1 MSELPLRKK
10 IIANALAMNVL
21 GINRGKSGNVSARW
35 KNGFLITPSGLPYE
49 ETRPA
54 EIVFVDSKGKPTGKQ
69 PPSSE
74 WRFHHDIYRTRK
86 DAQAVVHTH
95 SSFATTLACLGMG
108 VPAFH
113 YMIAVAGGNSI
124 RCAPYATF
132 GTQELSDHALKA
144 LSGRHACLLAN
155 HGMIATGDSLEHAL
169 ALAVEVEALCEQY
182 WRAVQIGKP
191 AILSDAEME
200 VVLEK
205 FRTYG
210 KMQKI
215 AAHRRGR
222 RGKAN
227 TRKAMS
233 ETKASL
239 ALK

>member
-1 MSELPLRKK
+1 VSDLPLKK
-10 IIANALAMNVL
+10 AIIATALAMNAL

-35 KNGFLITPSGLPYE
+35 KDGFLITPSGLPYD

-54 EIVFVDSKGKPTGKQ
+54 DIVFVDRKGKPTGKR

-74 WRFHHDIYRTRK
+74 WRFHHDIYLTRK
-86 DAQAVVHTH
+86 DAQAVVHAH
-95 SSFATTLACLGMG
+95 SSFASTLACVGKD

-182 WRAVQIGKP
+182 WRALQIGKP

-200 VVLEK
+200 RVLEK

-215 AAHRRGR
+215 SAQR
-222 RGKAN
+222 
-227 TRKAMS
+227 
-233 ETKASL
+233 
-239 ALK
+239 

>member
-1 MSELPLRKK
+1 MSELTLRKA
-10 IIANALAMNVL
+10 IIATSLAMNAL

-54 EIVFVDSKGKPTGKQ
+54 DIVFIDMKGKPTGKRL
-69 PPSSE
+69 PSSE
-74 WRFHHDIYRTRK
+74 WRFHHDIYRTRRE
-86 DAQAVVHTH
+86 AQAVVHAH
-95 SSFATTLACLGMG
+95 ASFATTLACLGMD

-113 YMIAVAGGNSI
+113 YMIAVAGGNNI

-144 LSGRHACLLAN
+144 LSDRYACLLAN
-155 HGMIATGDSLEHAL
+155 HGMIATGDSLKRAL

-182 WRAVQIGKP
+182 WRALQIGKP

-205 FRTYG
+205 FKTYG
-210 KMQKI
+210 K
-215 AAHRRGR
+215 
-222 RGKAN
+222 N
-227 TRKAMS
+227 TNKQRAPR
-233 ETKASL
+233 
-239 ALK
+239 

>member
-1 MSELPLRKK
+1 MSELTLRKA
-10 IIANALAMNVL
+10 IIAIALAINAL

-35 KNGFLITPSGLPYE
+35 KDGFLITPSGLPYE

-54 EIVFVDSKGKPTGKQ
+54 DIVFVGKNRDATGKR

-74 WRFHHDIYRTRK
+74 WRFHYDIYRTRK

-95 SSFATTLACLGMG
+95 SSFATTLACLGMD

-132 GTQELSDHALKA
+132 GTQELSDRALQAMSNRK
-144 LSGRHACLLAN
+144 ACLLAN
-155 HGMIATGDSLEHAL
+155 HGMIAAGDSLKHAL

-182 WRAVQIGKP
+182 WRALQIGKP
-191 AILSDAEME
+191 AILSNSEME

-205 FRTYG
+205 FKTYG
-210 KMQKI
+210 K
-215 AAHRRGR
+215 G
-222 RGKAN
+222 
-227 TRKAMS
+227 
-233 ETKASL
+233 TKARRASR
-239 ALK
+239 